1 MLWRS
6 TFLLSSAVDQVCLG
20 LTSPVYSLLRA
31 CLRMRLYFLFA
42 CASFLGCCFFFHDFS
57 VFPPFKIAKRVLHFF
72 ACLYV
77 GIFRRVDI
85 ARSHNNL
92 FVYLLSFLLFCFKYV
107 IACLLYFLQLFCWL
121 LSCYFLSMDL
131 ICIFLFFCRFLPVQL
146 ARFGRLLAVAIC
158 FFLCFGLVKAVAL
171 GSVNRFVVF
180 PLFFMP
186 CFAHFTR
193 LFFFFFLRSFA
204 PRSSA
209 VFFIFLLPPCLFS
222 CSSVVLTH

>member
-1 MLWRS
+1 MINYTHLFNFLDFLKKKHIFYLKNSNVLWRS

-20 LTSPVYSLLRA
+20 LISPVYSLLRA
-31 CLRMRLYFLFA
+31 CLRMRLYFLFV

-131 ICIFLFFCRFLPVQL
+131 ICIFCSFAGSCRYNLLDLGGFLPSQFASFCVS
-146 ARFGRLLAVAIC
+146 
-158 FFLCFGLVKAVAL
+158 GL
-171 GSVNRFVVF
+171 
-180 PLFFMP
+180 
-186 CFAHFTR
+186 
-193 LFFFFFLRSFA
+193 
-204 PRSSA
+204 
-209 VFFIFLLPPCLFS
+209 
-222 CSSVVLTH
+222 